1 MKKIK
6 GTFNYYFSH
15 THRGSHRTSNGF
27 KYHYYDTRGVK
38 GPFFDHIVPLSY
50 QDLIKLRNFASEV
63 NSKHYYCEEDYEW
76 AESYTSNESSDSN
89 EDFGLC
95 QFFNENYSRQY
106 DIILVSGTLN
116 ECTIHI
122 DEMPP
127 LKCFNIAYNNALADQ
142 ELKRKEIQSEINQ
155 LKQRLLELENNL
167 KTNDSSKTL
176 QDRLLKELYAP
187 LKENMNLFELNKPF
201 YDKLYPLDIA
211 IFNNDESLLNALIV
225 NGAFQYSSEFD
236 PILSAKCGN
245 FNKVL
250 NMVEDREL
258 SQKDVLDLLSL
269 IMSLPES
276 EFHSLFESKTDL
288 IRDGRVL
295 LFYHDKLKIY
305 ALVKSYYNKRGYQ
318 SPFDRAME
326 PIKVA
331 LENSLKVK
339 DFCKANYIYDFSQC
353 HRFHTGFY
361 DEDMLL
367 LSFEYGN
374 IEFINRW
381 DLWSLVNDITDR
393 FRYSYA
399 FNRLE
404 FDSRGDVL
412 RLKWNFEPYVKPENI
427 GKELYDKIIDQI
439 ENHSQNYTCY

>member
-1 MKKIK
+1 MKEIK

-15 THRGSHRTSNGF
+15 THRGSHRTSDGF
-27 KYHYYDTRGVK
+27 AYHYYDIREVR
-38 GPFFDHIVPLSY
+38 GPFFDQIIPLSF
-50 QDLIKLRNFASEV
+50 QDLNKLRNFASEV
-63 NSKHYYCEEDYEW
+63 NSKHYYCEDDHEW
-76 AESYTSNESSDSN
+76 AESYTPDESSESN

-95 QFFNENYSRQY
+95 QFFNENYSRKY

-127 LKCFNIAYNNALADQ
+127 LKCFNIAYNNVLADQ
-142 ELKRKEIQSEINQ
+142 ELKRKEIQSEIYQ

-187 LKENMNLFELNKPF
+187 LKENMNLFELNEPF

-211 IFNNDESLLNALIV
+211 KFNNDESLLNALIV
-225 NGAFQYSSEFD
+225 NGAFQYSSKFD
-236 PILSAKCGN
+236 PVLSAKCGN

-258 SQKDVLDLLSL
+258 SQKDVLDILRL
-269 IMSLPES
+269 IMYLPES
-276 EFHSLFESKTDL
+276 EFHSLFESKMDL

-295 LFYHDKLKIY
+295 LFYHDKIKIY

-318 SPFDRAME
+318 SSFDRAMD
-326 PIKVA
+326 PIEVA
-331 LENSLKVK
+331 LEKALKVK
-339 DFCKANYIYDFSQC
+339 DFCKANYIYDFSKR
-353 HRFHTGFY
+353 HRFYTGLN
-361 DEDMLL
+361 DEDMLS

-381 DLWSLVNDITDR
+381 DLWSLVNDITER
-393 FRYSYA
+393 F
-399 FNRLE
+399 E
-404 FDSRGDVL
+404 FDRRGNVL
-412 RLKWNFEPYVKPENI
+412 CLKWNFQPYVTPENI

-439 ENHSQNYTCY
+439 ENHSQNYKYY

>member
-1 MKKIK
+1 MS
-6 GTFNYYFSH
+6 F
-15 THRGSHRTSNGF
+15 
-27 KYHYYDTRGVK
+27 
-38 GPFFDHIVPLSY
+38 

-63 NSKHYYCEEDYEW
+63 NSKHYYCEDDHEW
-76 AESYTSNESSDSN
+76 AESYTPDESSESN
-89 EDFGLC
+89 EDFGLR

-127 LKCFNIAYNNALADQ
+127 LKCFNIAYNNVLADQ
-142 ELKRKEIQSEINQ
+142 KLKRKEIQSEIYQ
-155 LKQRLLELENNL
+155 LKQRLLKLENNL

-187 LKENMNLFELNKPF
+187 LKENMNLFELNEPFF

-236 PILSAKCGN
+236 PVLSAKCGN

-258 SQKDVLDLLSL
+258 SQKDVLDILSL
-269 IMSLPES
+269 IMYLPES
-276 EFHSLFESKTDL
+276 EFHSLFESKMDL

-318 SPFDRAME
+318 SSFDRAKE
-326 PIKVA
+326 PIEVA

-339 DFCKANYIYDFSQC
+339 DFCKANYIYDFSKR
-353 HRFHTGFY
+353 HRFYTGFD
-361 DEDMLL
+361 DEDMLS
-367 LSFEYGN
+367 LSFKYGN

-381 DLWSLVNDITDR
+381 DLWSLVNDITER
-393 FRYSYA
+393 F
-399 FNRLE
+399 E
-404 FDSRGDVL
+404 FDRRGNVL
-412 RLKWNFEPYVKPENI
+412 CLKWNFQPYVKPENI

-439 ENHSQNYTCY
+439 ENHSQNYKYY

>member
-1 MKKIK
+1 MKEIK

-27 KYHYYDTRGVK
+27 KYHYYDIREVC
-38 GPFFDHIVPLSY
+38 GPFFDQIIPLSY
-50 QDLIKLRNFASEV
+50 QDLNKLRNFASEV
-63 NSKHYYCEEDYEW
+63 NSKHYYCEDDHEW
-76 AESYTSNESSDSN
+76 AESYTPDESSESN

-95 QFFNENYSRQY
+95 QFFNENYSRKY

-127 LKCFNIAYNNALADQ
+127 LKCFNIAYNNVLADQ
-142 ELKRKEIQSEINQ
+142 ELKRKEIQSEIYQ

-187 LKENMNLFELNKPF
+187 LKENMNLFELNEPF

-236 PILSAKCGN
+236 PVLSAKCGN

-258 SQKDVLDLLSL
+258 SQKDVLDILRL
-269 IMSLPES
+269 IMYLPES
-276 EFHSLFESKTDL
+276 EFHSLFESKMDL
-288 IRDGRVL
+288 IRDGHVL

-318 SPFDRAME
+318 SSFDRAMD
-326 PIKVA
+326 PIEVA
-331 LENSLKVK
+331 LEKALKVK
-339 DFCKANYIYDFSQC
+339 DFCKANYIYDFSKR
-353 HRFHTGFY
+353 HRFYTGFD
-361 DEDMLL
+361 DEDMLS
-367 LSFEYGN
+367 LSFKYGN

-381 DLWSLVNDITDR
+381 DLWSLVNDITER
-393 FRYSYA
+393 F
-399 FNRLE
+399 E
-404 FDSRGDVL
+404 FDRRGNVL
-412 RLKWNFEPYVKPENI
+412 CLKWNFQPYVTPENI

-439 ENHSQNYTCY
+439 ENHSQNYKYY

>member
-1 MKKIK
+1 MKEIK

-15 THRGSHRTSNGF
+15 THRGSHRTSDGF
-27 KYHYYDTRGVK
+27 AYHYYDIREVRGL
-38 GPFFDHIVPLSY
+38 FFDQIIPLSF

-63 NSKHYYCEEDYEW
+63 NSKHYYCEDDYEW
-76 AESYTSNESSDSN
+76 AESYTPDESSESN
-89 EDFGLC
+89 EDFGLR

-127 LKCFNIAYNNALADQ
+127 LKCFNIAYNNVLADQ
-142 ELKRKEIQSEINQ
+142 ELKRKEIQSEIYQ

-187 LKENMNLFELNKPF
+187 LKENMNLFELNEPF

-236 PILSAKCGN
+236 PVLSAKCGN

-258 SQKDVLDLLSL
+258 SQKDVLDILSL
-269 IMSLPES
+269 IMYLPES
-276 EFHSLFESKTDL
+276 EFHSLFESKMDL

-318 SPFDRAME
+318 SYFDRAMD

-353 HRFHTGFY
+353 HRFYTGLN
-361 DEDMLL
+361 DEDMLS

-381 DLWSLVNDITDR
+381 DLWSLVNDITER
-393 FRYSYA
+393 F
-399 FNRLE
+399 E
-404 FDSRGDVL
+404 FDRRGNVL
-412 RLKWNFEPYVKPENI
+412 CLKWNFQPYVKPENI

-439 ENHSQNYTCY
+439 ENHSQNYKYY

>member
-1 MKKIK
+1 MKEIK

-15 THRGSHRTSNGF
+15 THRGSHRTSDGF
-27 KYHYYDTRGVK
+27 AYHYYDIREVC
-38 GPFFDHIVPLSY
+38 GPFFDQIIPLSF
-50 QDLIKLRNFASEV
+50 QDLNKLRNFASEV
-63 NSKHYYCEEDYEW
+63 NSKHYYCEDDYEW
-76 AESYTSNESSDSN
+76 AESYTPDESSESN

-95 QFFNENYSRQY
+95 QFFNENYSRKY

-127 LKCFNIAYNNALADQ
+127 LKCFNIAYNNVLADQ
-142 ELKRKEIQSEINQ
+142 ELKRKEIQSEIYQ

-187 LKENMNLFELNKPF
+187 LKENMNLFELNEPF

-211 IFNNDESLLNALIV
+211 KFNNDESLLNALIV
-225 NGAFQYSSEFD
+225 NGAFQYSSKFD
-236 PILSAKCGN
+236 PVLSAKCGN

-258 SQKDVLDLLSL
+258 SQKDVLDILRL
-269 IMSLPES
+269 IMYLPES
-276 EFHSLFESKTDL
+276 EFHSLFESKMDL

-295 LFYHDKLKIY
+295 LFYHDKIKIY

-318 SPFDRAME
+318 SSFDRAMD
-326 PIKVA
+326 PIEVA
-331 LENSLKVK
+331 LEKALKVK
-339 DFCKANYIYDFSQC
+339 DFCKANYIYDFSKR
-353 HRFHTGFY
+353 HRFYTGLN
-361 DEDMLL
+361 DEDMLS

-381 DLWSLVNDITDR
+381 DLWSLVNDITER
-393 FRYSYA
+393 F
-399 FNRLE
+399 E
-404 FDSRGDVL
+404 FDRRGNVL
-412 RLKWNFEPYVKPENI
+412 CLKWNFQPYVTPENI

-439 ENHSQNYTCY
+439 ENHSQNYKYY

>member
-15 THRGSHRTSNGF
+15 TNSGSHRTSNGF

-38 GPFFDHIVPLSY
+38 GPFFDQIVPLSF
-50 QDLIKLRNFASEV
+50 QDLNKLRNFASEV
-63 NSKHYYCEEDYEW
+63 NSKHYYCEDDYEW
-76 AESYTSNESSDSN
+76 AESYIPDESSESN

-95 QFFNENYSRQY
+95 Q
-106 DIILVSGTLN
+106 
-116 ECTIHI
+116 
-122 DEMPP
+122 
-127 LKCFNIAYNNALADQ
+127 
-142 ELKRKEIQSEINQ
+142 
-155 LKQRLLELENNL
+155 
-167 KTNDSSKTL
+167 
-176 QDRLLKELYAP
+176 
-187 LKENMNLFELNKPF
+187 
-201 YDKLYPLDIA
+201 
-211 IFNNDESLLNALIV
+211 
-225 NGAFQYSSEFD
+225 
-236 PILSAKCGN
+236 
-245 FNKVL
+245 
-250 NMVEDREL
+250 
-258 SQKDVLDLLSL
+258 
-269 IMSLPES
+269 
-276 EFHSLFESKTDL
+276 
-288 IRDGRVL
+288 
-295 LFYHDKLKIY
+295 FYHDKLKIY

-318 SPFDRAME
+318 SSFDRAMD

-339 DFCKANYIYDFSQC
+339 DFCKANYIYDFSQR
-353 HRFHTGFY
+353 HRFYTGFD
-361 DEDMLL
+361 DEDMLS

-399 FNRLE
+399 FKCLE
-404 FDSRGDVL
+404 FDRWGDVL

>member
-1 MKKIK
+1 M
-6 GTFNYYFSH
+6 
-15 THRGSHRTSNGF
+15 
-27 KYHYYDTRGVK
+27 
-38 GPFFDHIVPLSY
+38 
-50 QDLIKLRNFASEV
+50 
-63 NSKHYYCEEDYEW
+63 
-76 AESYTSNESSDSN
+76 
-89 EDFGLC
+89 
-95 QFFNENYSRQY
+95 
-106 DIILVSGTLN
+106 
-116 ECTIHI
+116 
-122 DEMPP
+122 
-127 LKCFNIAYNNALADQ
+127 
-142 ELKRKEIQSEINQ
+142 
-155 LKQRLLELENNL
+155 ELENNL

-305 ALVKSYYNKRGYQ
+305 SLVKSYYNKRG
-318 SPFDRAME
+318 
-326 PIKVA
+326 
-331 LENSLKVK
+331 
-339 DFCKANYIYDFSQC
+339 
-353 HRFHTGFY
+353 
-361 DEDMLL
+361 
-367 LSFEYGN
+367 
-374 IEFINRW
+374 
-381 DLWSLVNDITDR
+381 SLV
-393 FRYSYA
+393 
-399 FNRLE
+399 
-404 FDSRGDVL
+404 SR
-412 RLKWNFEPYVKPENI
+412 
-427 GKELYDKIIDQI
+427 
-439 ENHSQNYTCY
+439 

>member
-38 GPFFDHIVPLSY
+38 GPFFDQIIPLSY

-76 AESYTSNESSDSN
+76 AEGYTPNESSDSN

-122 DEMPP
+122 GEMPP

-142 ELKRKEIQSEINQ
+142 ELKREEIQSEINQ

-258 SQKDVLDLLSL
+258 SQKDVLDILSL

-305 ALVKSYYNKRGYQ
+305 ALVKSYYNY
-318 SPFDRAME
+318 RAQNE
-326 PIKVA
+326 AYKEVNG
-331 LENSLKVK
+331 EKQRK
-339 DFCKANYIYDFSQC
+339 
-353 HRFHTGFY
+353 T
-361 DEDMLL
+361 LL
-367 LSFEYGN
+367 
-374 IEFINRW
+374 
-381 DLWSLVNDITDR
+381 V
-393 FRYSYA
+393 
-399 FNRLE
+399 
-404 FDSRGDVL
+404 
-412 RLKWNFEPYVKPENI
+412 
-427 GKELYDKIIDQI
+427 KELCVMAASGRAKRNVYMGL
-439 ENHSQNYTCY
+439 H

>member
-1 MKKIK
+1 MKEIK

-15 THRGSHRTSNGF
+15 THRGSHRTSDGF
-27 KYHYYDTRGVK
+27 AYHYYDIREVR
-38 GPFFDHIVPLSY
+38 GPFFDQIIPLSF
-50 QDLIKLRNFASEV
+50 QDLNKLRNFASEV
-63 NSKHYYCEEDYEW
+63 NSKHYYCEDDHEW
-76 AESYTSNESSDSN
+76 AESYTPDESSESN

-95 QFFNENYSRQY
+95 QFFNENYSRKY

-127 LKCFNIAYNNALADQ
+127 LKCFNIAYNNVLADQ
-142 ELKRKEIQSEINQ
+142 ELKKKEIQSEIYQ

-187 LKENMNLFELNKPF
+187 LKENMNLFELNEPF

-211 IFNNDESLLNALIV
+211 KFNNDESLLNALIV
-225 NGAFQYSSEFD
+225 NGAFQYSSKFD
-236 PILSAKCGN
+236 PVLSAKCGN

-258 SQKDVLDLLSL
+258 SQKDVLDILRL
-269 IMSLPES
+269 IMYLPES
-276 EFHSLFESKTDL
+276 EFHSLFESKMDL

-295 LFYHDKLKIY
+295 LFYHDKIKIY

-318 SPFDRAME
+318 SSFDRAMD
-326 PIKVA
+326 PIEVA
-331 LENSLKVK
+331 LEKALKVK
-339 DFCKANYIYDFSQC
+339 DFCKANYIYDFSKR
-353 HRFHTGFY
+353 HRFYTGLN
-361 DEDMLL
+361 DEDMLS

-381 DLWSLVNDITDR
+381 DLWSLVNDITER
-393 FRYSYA
+393 F
-399 FNRLE
+399 E
-404 FDSRGDVL
+404 FDRRGNVL
-412 RLKWNFEPYVKPENI
+412 CLKWNFQPYVTPENI

-439 ENHSQNYTCY
+439 ENHSQNYKYY